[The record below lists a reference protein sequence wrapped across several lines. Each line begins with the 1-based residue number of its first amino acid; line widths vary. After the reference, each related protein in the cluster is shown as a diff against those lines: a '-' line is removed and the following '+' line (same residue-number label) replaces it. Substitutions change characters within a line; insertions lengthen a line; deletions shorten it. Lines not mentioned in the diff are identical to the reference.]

1 MNNFTKS
8 KYMSIQKYI
17 HEFDFKHL
25 KQKFPLKIDQLTEG
39 GRERERGFIN
49 QSSVSFPLKII

>member
-1 MNNFTKS
+1 
-8 KYMSIQKYI
+8 MSIQKYI

-39 GRERERGFIN
+39 WGGSEREGGFIN
-49 QSSVSFPLKII
+49 QSSVSFLKII